1 MSSPEVDAAMPS
13 PTEITVAQLS
23 RLVGMPDA
31 PALVDVRS
39 DEEYRVD
46 PRLLPAA
53 QRHAPTDV
61 ADWSSRYAGQSII
74 VICQA
79 GRTPSQ
85 ATAARLRHEG
95 LGGQTLQGGYDAWC
109 KDGQPLVHA
118 ERIPPRDIDGR
129 TIWVTRARPKVV
141 RVACPWLIRR
151 FIDPRAVILFVPPFE
166 VAGVAEQA
174 KATPFDVEGA
184 FWSDRGKKT
193 TFDVMLNEFGLATES
208 LSRLALIVCGADT
221 GRLDLTPQ
229 SAGFLAACLGYS
241 RMYRDD
247 LIQLEAA
254 MAHFDAVYRWSR
266 DATDER
272 HG

>member
-1 MSSPEVDAAMPS
+1 
-13 PTEITVAQLS
+13 
-23 RLVGMPDA
+23 
-31 PALVDVRS
+31 
-39 DEEYRVD
+39 
-46 PRLLPAA
+46 
-53 QRHAPTDV
+53 
-61 ADWSSRYAGQSII
+61 
-74 VICQA
+74 
-79 GRTPSQ
+79 
-85 ATAARLRHEG
+85 
-95 LGGQTLQGGYDAWC
+95 
-109 KDGQPLVHA
+109 
-118 ERIPPRDIDGR
+118 
-129 TIWVTRARPKVV
+129 VV

-272 HG
+272 HA